1 MPKEAATIVLRR
13 QVAAMRAQETIGAA
27 VTAFPERTLAMTRV
41 VGSFARAVM
50 MAGILGTLAAPW
62 AMAGASPNQFAQATP
77 VPAQPAPTAPPQ
89 PGQTAPA
96 QTAPGSHRMHRA
108 AVRTRAQLVEVMISN
123 MRTQLRITPAE
134 QSQFDAVAD
143 VMRTNAKV
151 MEILLDERA
160 HDTDQSAVASLQ
172 WYEKLTD
179 AHAAA
184 LKNFTPAF
192 ETLYATL
199 SAGQRKAA
207 DAMFLRLAERPFTPK
222 SR

>member
-1 MPKEAATIVLRR
+1 
-13 QVAAMRAQETIGAA
+13 
-27 VTAFPERTLAMTRV
+27 MTRV

-50 MAGILGTLAAPW
+50 TAGIVGTLAAPL
-62 AMAGASPNQFAQATP
+62 AMASGSPNQFAQATP
-77 VPAQPAPTAPPQ
+77 APAAPAQPAPTAPAQ
-89 PGQTAPA
+89 SAQMAPA
-96 QTAPGSHRMHRA
+96 PTVHGGHGTHRA

-123 MRTQLRITPAE
+123 MRKRLRITPAE

-143 VMRTNAKV
+143 VMRTNAKA
-151 MEILLDERA
+151 METLLAERA
-160 HDTDQSAVASLQ
+160 HDTDQSAVASLH
-172 WYEKLTD
+172 WYEKLTE
-179 AHAAA
+179 AHATA

-199 SAGQRKAA
+199 SPSQRKAA